1 MSAIKLYT
9 SKTDAFYFKD
19 SQRNRFYE
27 FGGIQLLPY
36 NYYLQPYT
44 YSNTITKVESFRLRD
59 DVLLN
64 DLSLYIQATV
74 GYGVKFS
81 RNTVMLYDYG
91 NELIYLRFTHSG
103 GYFYSNPF
111 YYTALD
117 EDKTSLIGYRDNFVD
132 DLYYVSLKVWFR
144 QKSRQSELTTY
155 YETNTKNTVTQAVK
169 SHDLDMYESEFM
181 SMEDLIMTTDILESP
196 LLVINGSVCSLF
208 EAVKLPDLTQQE
220 NFGKIKFIINHSII
234 TSGLVLNLD
243 AGNSFSYSGS
253 GTLWNDLSKY
263 GNDGTLIN
271 SPAFNSANKGGIV
284 FDGTDDYVS
293 ISDTTILRPTVF
305 TLDVWIKP
313 TSFTNLNSTLI
324 VKPYNG
330 SPWLTPFLSYMIRI
344 NNYGTVLQC
353 ATNNGAYCPLNV
365 NYSFS
370 TGTIYNIVYTYD
382 SSTGVAIAYLN
393 GNQIGTTTFTS
404 GNILY
409 SNLPVILGSSGG
421 YVSTGGTI
429 NEEFLGTIYNVNIYN
444 KFLSST
450 EILENFNSTKSRYG
464 L

>member
-1 MSAIKLYT
+1 MTAIKLYT

-74 GYGVKFS
+74 GYGVEFS
-81 RNTVMLYDYG
+81 AIPYDYG
-91 NELIYLRFTHSG
+91 NELIYLRFTNSG

-155 YETNTKNTVTQAVK
+155 YETKTKNTVTQAIK

-196 LLVINGSVCSLF
+196 VLFINGSLCSLF
-208 EAVKLPDLTQQE
+208 EAIKLPDLTQQE
-220 NFGKIKFIINHSII
+220 NFGKIKFIIN
-234 TSGLVLNLD
+234 T
-243 AGNSFSYSGS
+243 
-253 GTLWNDLSKY
+253 
-263 GNDGTLIN
+263 
-271 SPAFNSANKGGIV
+271 
-284 FDGTDDYVS
+284 
-293 ISDTTILRPTVF
+293 
-305 TLDVWIKP
+305 
-313 TSFTNLNSTLI
+313 
-324 VKPYNG
+324 
-330 SPWLTPFLSYMIRI
+330 
-344 NNYGTVLQC
+344 
-353 ATNNGAYCPLNV
+353 
-365 NYSFS
+365 
-370 TGTIYNIVYTYD
+370 
-382 SSTGVAIAYLN
+382 
-393 GNQIGTTTFTS
+393 
-404 GNILY
+404 
-409 SNLPVILGSSGG
+409 
-421 YVSTGGTI
+421 
-429 NEEFLGTIYNVNIYN
+429 
-444 KFLSST
+444 
-450 EILENFNSTKSRYG
+450 
-464 L
+464 

>member
-74 GYGVKFS
+74 GYGIKFS
-81 RNTVMLYDYG
+81 RNTVMPFDYK

-103 GYFYSNPF
+103 GYLYSNPF

-132 DLYYVSLKVWFR
+132 DLYFVSLKLWFR

-155 YETNTKNTVTQAVK
+155 YETKTKNTVTQAIK

-208 EAVKLPDLTQQE
+208 EAIKLPDLTQQE
-220 NFGKIKFIINHSII
+220 NFGKIKFIINPSII
-234 TSGLVLNLD
+234 TNGLILNLD
-243 AGNSFSYSGS
+243 AGNTFSYSGS

-271 SPAFNSANKGGIV
+271 SPSFNSANGGSIV
-284 FDGTDDYVS
+284 FDGLDDYVNCGNAS
-293 ISDTTILRPTVF
+293 SLQITVGTISVWVKTTTPGSSYRGIITKPLAWGLFVKDGILITYDWGTPVTMGTRTTGINISDGTWKNVVMTFTETI
-305 TLDVWIKP
+305 
-313 TSFTNLNSTLI
+313 
-324 VKPYNG
+324 G
-330 SPWLTPFLSYMIRI
+330 TPS
-344 NNYGTVLQC
+344 NNV
-353 ATNNGAYCPLNV
+353 
-365 NYSFS
+365 
-370 TGTIYNIVYTYD
+370 II
-382 SSTGVAIAYLN
+382 YLN
-393 GNQIGTTTFTS
+393 GNPVLTTTVKHSSNSNNVQLGSNTAGSTNQFLN
-404 GNILY
+404 GNI
-409 SNLPVILGSSGG
+409 SQILIKNR
-421 YVSTGGTI
+421 V
-429 NEEFLGTIYNVNIYN
+429 
-444 KFLSST
+444 LSET
-450 EILENFNSTKSRYG
+450 EILENFNATKARYG